1 VYYAT
6 WNMCNRLL
14 QSYCL
19 KGQDSEHYLPFS
31 LQNNYK
37 GGGLR
42 RLRPEHPPLIWDVKK
57 EVFVSTANN
66 KPTESV
72 SLNAFKQPRSF
83 YLIFSIELWERFGF
97 YGLQG
102 IMAVYLVKQL
112 GMSEADSITLF
123 SSFSALVYGLVAIGG
138 WLGDKVLGTKR
149 VIMLGA
155 IVLAIGYGL
164 VAWSGHDASIV
175 YIGMAT
181 IAVGNGLFKAN
192 PSSLLS
198 TCYEKNDPRLDGAFT
213 MYYMSIN
220 IGSFFSMLAT
230 PWLAKFGWSVAF
242 ALSFVGLV
250 ITIVNFT
257 FCQRWVKQYG
267 SKPDFAP
274 LQVGKLL
281 ATIVGVVVLIA
292 IATWLLHNQG
302 IARMALGVV
311 ALGIIV
317 IFAKEA
323 FAMQG
328 AARRKMIVA
337 FILMLQAIIFFVL
350 YSQMPTSLNFFAIRN
365 VEHSLLG
372 IAFEPEQY
380 QALNPFW
387 IIIGSPILAAI
398 YNKMG
403 DTLPMPMKFAI
414 GMVLCSGAFLVLPL
428 GAKFATDAGIV
439 NVSWLV
445 ISYGLQSIG
454 ELMISG
460 LGLAMVAQLV
470 PQRLMG
476 FIMGSWFLTT
486 AGANLIGGY
495 VANMMAVPDNVT
507 DPLMS
512 LEVYGRVFLHIGV
525 ATGIIAILMLLT
537 APKLNRMTQD
547 DDKTAKASD
556 TATA

>member
-1 VYYAT
+1 
-6 WNMCNRLL
+6 M
-14 QSYCL
+14 
-19 KGQDSEHYLPFS
+19 
-31 LQNNYK
+31 
-37 GGGLR
+37 
-42 RLRPEHPPLIWDVKK
+42 
-57 EVFVSTANN
+57 STANN
-66 KPTESV
+66 KPTDESV
-72 SLNAFKQPRSF
+72 SLNAFKQPKAF
-83 YLIFSIELWERFGF
+83 YLIFSIELWERFGY

-155 IVLAIGYGL
+155 VVLAIGYGL
-164 VAWSGHDASIV
+164 VAWSGHDAGVV
-175 YIGMAT
+175 YMGMAT

-198 TCYEKNDPRLDGAFT
+198 TCYSKDDPRLDGAFT

-230 PWLAKFGWSVAF
+230 PWLAAKFGWSVAF
-242 ALSFVGLV
+242 ALSFVGML
-250 ITIVNFT
+250 ITVVNFL
-257 FCQRWVKQYG
+257 FCRSWVKDYG
-267 SKPDFAP
+267 SKPDFEP
-274 LQVGKLL
+274 VHIGKLL
-281 ATIVGVVVLIA
+281 ATIVGIVILAAV
-292 IATWLLHNQG
+292 ATWLLHNQG
-302 IARMALGVV
+302 VARAVLGVV
-311 ALGIIV
+311 ALGIVI

-337 FILMLQAIIFFVL
+337 FILMLEAIIFFVL

-365 VEHSLLG
+365 V
-372 IAFEPEQY
+372 
-380 QALNPFW
+380 
-387 IIIGSPILAAI
+387 
-398 YNKMG
+398 
-403 DTLPMPMKFAI
+403 MPHKFAI

-428 GAKFATDAGIV
+428 GTKFATDAGIV
-439 NVSWLV
+439 SVNWL
-445 ISYGLQSIG
+445 ILSYALQSIG

-486 AGANLIGGY
+486 AGAAIIAGKIANL
-495 VANMMAVPDNVT
+495 MAVPDNVT
-507 DPLMS
+507 DPLVS
-512 LEVYGRVFLHIGV
+512 LNVYGTVFMQIGI
-525 ATGIIAILMLLT
+525 ATAVIAVLMLLT

-547 DDKTAKASD
+547 DDKSAKAIK
-556 TATA
+556 TANA

>member
-1 VYYAT
+1 
-6 WNMCNRLL
+6 
-14 QSYCL
+14 
-19 KGQDSEHYLPFS
+19 
-31 LQNNYK
+31 
-37 GGGLR
+37 
-42 RLRPEHPPLIWDVKK
+42 
-57 EVFVSTANN
+57 
-66 KPTESV
+66 
-72 SLNAFKQPRSF
+72 
-83 YLIFSIELWERFGF
+83 
-97 YGLQG
+97 
-102 IMAVYLVKQL
+102 
-112 GMSEADSITLF
+112 
-123 SSFSALVYGLVAIGG
+123 
-138 WLGDKVLGTKR
+138 
-149 VIMLGA
+149 
-155 IVLAIGYGL
+155 
-164 VAWSGHDASIV
+164 SGHDASIV
-175 YIGMAT
+175 YMGTAT

-213 MYYMSIN
+213 MYYMSVN

-230 PWLAKFGWSVAF
+230 PWLAAKFGWSVAF

-250 ITIVNFT
+250 ITIVNFA

-428 GAKFATDAGIV
+428 GAKFASDAGIV

-525 ATGIIAILMLLT
+525 ATGIIAILMLMT

>member
-1 VYYAT
+1 
-6 WNMCNRLL
+6 M
-14 QSYCL
+14 
-19 KGQDSEHYLPFS
+19 
-31 LQNNYK
+31 
-37 GGGLR
+37 
-42 RLRPEHPPLIWDVKK
+42 
-57 EVFVSTANN
+57 STANN

-72 SLNAFKQPRSF
+72 SLNAFKQPKAF

-112 GMSEADSITLF
+112 GMSESDSITLF

-155 IVLAIGYGL
+155 IVLAVGYAL
-164 VAWSGHDASIV
+164 VAWSGHDAGIV
-175 YIGMAT
+175 YMGMAA

-198 TCYEKNDPRLDGAFT
+198 TCYAKDDPRLDGAFT
-213 MYYMSIN
+213 MYYMSVN
-220 IGSFFSMLAT
+220 VGSFFSMLAT
-230 PWLAKFGWSVAF
+230 PWLAAQFGWSVAF
-242 ALSFVGLV
+242 ALSVVGLL
-250 ITIVNFT
+250 ITIVNFA
-257 FCQRWVKQYG
+257 FCKRWVKNYG
-267 SKPDFAP
+267 SKPDFEP
-274 LQVGKLL
+274 LRVGYLL
-281 ATIVGVVVLIA
+281 ATIVGVVVLVT

-302 IARMALGVV
+302 IARMVLGVV
-311 ALGIIV
+311 ALCIV
-317 IFAKEA
+317 CIFAKET
-323 FAMQG
+323 FALQG

-365 VEHSLLG
+365 VEHTLLG
-372 IAFEPEQY
+372 IAFEPEQF

-403 DTLPMPMKFAI
+403 DTLPMPHKFAI
-414 GMVLCSGAFLVLPL
+414 GMVLCCAAFLVLPL
-428 GAKFATDAGIV
+428 GTKFASDAGIV
-439 NVSWLV
+439 SVSWLV
-445 ISYGLQSIG
+445 ASYGLQSIG

-486 AGANLIGGY
+486 AGANIIAGY
-495 VANMMAVPDNVT
+495 VANQMAIPENVT

-512 LEVYGRVFLHIGV
+512 LEIYGRVFLQIGIV
-525 ATGIIAILMLLT
+525 TAVISVLMILA
-537 APKLNRMTQD
+537 APKLNRMTQSD
-547 DDKTAKASD
+547 SKDEKTAE

>member
-1 VYYAT
+1 
-6 WNMCNRLL
+6 
-14 QSYCL
+14 
-19 KGQDSEHYLPFS
+19 
-31 LQNNYK
+31 
-37 GGGLR
+37 
-42 RLRPEHPPLIWDVKK
+42 
-57 EVFVSTANN
+57 VSTANK
-66 KPTESV
+66 KPADSV
-72 SLNAFKQPRSF
+72 SLNAFKQPKAF

-112 GMSEADSITLF
+112 GMSESDSITLF

-155 IVLAIGYGL
+155 IVLAIGYAL
-164 VAWSGHDASIV
+164 VAWSGHDAAVV
-175 YIGMAT
+175 YMGMAT

-198 TCYEKNDPRLDGAFT
+198 TCYAKNDPRLDGAFT
-213 MYYMSIN
+213 MYYMAVN

-230 PWLAKFGWSVAF
+230 PWLAAKYGWSVAF
-242 ALSFVGLV
+242 ALSVVGML
-250 ITIVNFT
+250 ITVVNFA

-267 SKPDFAP
+267 SKPDFEP
-274 LQVGKLL
+274 VRIGSLL
-281 ATIVGVVVLIA
+281 LTIVGVVVLVT

-302 IARMALGVV
+302 VARMVLGVV
-311 ALGIIV
+311 ALGIV
-317 IFAKEA
+317 CIFAKET

-337 FILMLQAIIFFVL
+337 FILMLQAIVFFVL

-365 VEHSLLG
+365 VEHSILG
-372 IAFEPEQY
+372 IAFEPEQF

-403 DTLPMPMKFAI
+403 DNLPMPHKFAI
-414 GMVLCSGAFLVLPL
+414 GMVLCSAAFLILPL
-428 GAKFATDAGIV
+428 GAKFASDAGIV
-439 NVSWLV
+439 SVNWL
-445 ISYGLQSIG
+445 IMSYAFQSIG

-486 AGANLIGGY
+486 AGANLIAGY
-495 VANMMAVPDNVT
+495 VANQMAIPEGVS

-512 LEVYGRVFLHIGV
+512 LNVYGSVFLKIGI
-525 ATGIIAILMLLT
+525 ATAVIAAIMILM
-537 APKLNRMTQD
+537 APKLNRMAQND
-547 DDKTAKASD
+547 SKEDNAQE

>member
-1 VYYAT
+1 
-6 WNMCNRLL
+6 M
-14 QSYCL
+14 
-19 KGQDSEHYLPFS
+19 
-31 LQNNYK
+31 
-37 GGGLR
+37 
-42 RLRPEHPPLIWDVKK
+42 
-57 EVFVSTANN
+57 STANQ

-72 SLNAFKQPRSF
+72 SLNAFKQPKAF
-83 YLIFSIELWERFGF
+83 YLIFSIELWERFGY

-155 IVLAIGYGL
+155 IVLAIGYAL
-164 VAWSGHDASIV
+164 VAWSGHDAGIV
-175 YIGMAT
+175 YMGMAA

-213 MYYMSIN
+213 MYYMSVN
-220 IGSFFSMLAT
+220 IGSFFSMIAT
-230 PWLAKFGWSVAF
+230 PWLAAKYGWSVAF
-242 ALSFVGLV
+242 ALSVVGLL
-250 ITIVNFT
+250 ITIVNFA

-267 SKPDFAP
+267 SKPDFEP
-274 LQVGKLL
+274 INYRNLL
-281 ATIVGVVVLIA
+281 LTIIGVVALIA
-292 IATWLLHNQG
+292 IATWLLHNQEV
-302 IARMALGVV
+302 ARMALGVV
-311 ALGIIV
+311 AFGIVV
-317 IFAKEA
+317 IFGKEA
-323 FAMQG
+323 FAMKGAARRKMIVAFGIVVIFGKEAFAMKG

-337 FILMLQAIIFFVL
+337 FILMLEAIIFFVL

-365 VEHSLLG
+365 VEHSILG
-372 IAFEPEQY
+372 LAVEPEQY

-403 DTLPMPMKFAI
+403 DTLPMPTKFAI
-414 GMVLCSGAFLVLPL
+414 GMVMCSGAFLILPL
-428 GAKFATDAGIV
+428 GAKFASDAGIV
-439 NVSWLV
+439 SVSWLV
-445 ISYGLQSIG
+445 ASYGLQSIG

-495 VANMMAVPDNVT
+495 VAGMMAVPDNVT

-512 LEVYGRVFLHIGV
+512 LEVYGRVFLQIGV
-525 ATGIIAILMLLT
+525 ATAIIAVLMLLT
-537 APKLNRMTQD
+537 APKLHRMTQD
-547 DDKTAKASD
+547 DAADKAAKA
-556 TATA
+556 AVA

>member
-1 VYYAT
+1 
-6 WNMCNRLL
+6 M
-14 QSYCL
+14 
-19 KGQDSEHYLPFS
+19 
-31 LQNNYK
+31 
-37 GGGLR
+37 
-42 RLRPEHPPLIWDVKK
+42 
-57 EVFVSTANN
+57 STANN
-66 KPTESV
+66 KPAESV
-72 SLNAFKQPRSF
+72 SLNAFKQPRAF
-83 YLIFSIELWERFGF
+83 YLIFSIELWERFGY

-155 IVLAIGYGL
+155 IVLAIGYAL
-164 VAWSGHDASIV
+164 VAWSGHDAAIV
-175 YIGMAT
+175 YMGMAT

-198 TCYEKNDPRLDGAFT
+198 TCYDKNDPRLDGAFT

-230 PWLAKFGWSVAF
+230 PWLAARFGWSVAF
-242 ALSFVGLV
+242 ALSVVGMV
-250 ITIVNFT
+250 ITIINFA
-257 FCQRWVKQYG
+257 FCQKWVKQYG

-274 LQVGKLL
+274 VHMGKLL
-281 ATIVGVVVLIA
+281 ATIAGVVVLVA

-302 IARMALGVV
+302 IARMVLGVV
-311 ALGIIV
+311 ALGIVV
-317 IFAKEA
+317 IFAKETIGLK
-323 FAMQG
+323 G
-328 AARRKMIVA
+328 APRRKMIVA
-337 FILMLQAIIFFVL
+337 FLLMVEAIVFFVL

-365 VEHSLLG
+365 VEHSILG
-372 IAFEPEQY
+372 LAFEPEQY

-387 IIIGSPILAAI
+387 IMIGSPILAAI

-403 DTLPMPMKFAI
+403 DRLPMPHKFAI

-428 GAKFATDAGIV
+428 GAKFASDAGIV
-439 NVSWLV
+439 SVNWL
-445 ISYGLQSIG
+445 ILSYALQSIG

-486 AGANLIGGY
+486 AGTAIIAGKIANL
-495 VANMMAVPDNVT
+495 MAVPENVT
-507 DPLMS
+507 DPLVS
-512 LEVYGRVFLHIGV
+512 LEVYGHVFLQIGIV
-525 ATGIIAILMLLT
+525 TAVIAALMLLT

-547 DDKTAKASD
+547 DSADIKARETAA
-556 TATA
+556 A

>member
-1 VYYAT
+1 
-6 WNMCNRLL
+6 MCNRVL

-19 KGQDSEHYLPFS
+19 NGQDSEHYLPFS

-37 GGGLR
+37 GGGHR

-57 EVFVSTANN
+57 EVYVSTANN
-66 KPTESV
+66 KPAESV
-72 SLNAFKQPRSF
+72 SLNAFKQPKSF
-83 YLIFSIELWERFGF
+83 YLIFSIELWERFGY

-149 VIMLGA
+149 VIMLGT
-155 IVLAIGYGL
+155 IVLAIGYAL
-164 VAWSGHDASIV
+164 VAYSGHDAAIV
-175 YIGMAT
+175 YMGMAT

-198 TCYEKNDPRLDGAFT
+198 TCYEKDDPRLDGAFT

-230 PWLAKFGWSVAF
+230 PWLAAKFGWSIAF
-242 ALSFVGLV
+242 SLSFVGML
-250 ITIVNFT
+250 ITLVNFM
-257 FCQRWVKQYG
+257 FCKKWVKNYG

-274 LQVGKLL
+274 VHYGKLL
-281 ATIVGVVVLIA
+281 ATLVGVVILVV

-302 IARMALGVV
+302 IARMVLGVV
-311 ALGIIV
+311 ALGIVI

-323 FAMQG
+323 IALKG
-328 AARRKMIVA
+328 AARRKMVVA
-337 FILMLQAIIFFVL
+337 FILMVQAIVFFVL

-365 VEHSLLG
+365 VEHAIMG
-372 IAFEPEQY
+372 ISFQPEQF

-387 IIIGSPILAAI
+387 IMIGSPILAAI

-403 DTLPMPMKFAI
+403 DRLPMPHKFAI
-414 GMVLCSGAFLVLPL
+414 GMILCSAAFLVLPL
-428 GAKFATDAGIV
+428 GTKFATDAGIV
-439 NVSWLV
+439 SVNWL
-445 ISYGLQSIG
+445 ILSYALQSIG

-486 AGANLIGGY
+486 AGAAIIAGKIANL
-495 VANMMAVPDNVT
+495 MAVPENVT
-507 DPLMS
+507 DPLVS
-512 LEVYGRVFLHIGV
+512 LNVYGHVFMQIGIV
-525 ATGIIAILMLLT
+525 TAVIAALMLLT
-537 APKLNRMTQD
+537 APKLNRMTLD
-547 DDKTAKASD
+547 DDSVAKDRETAA
-556 TATA
+556 A

>member
-1 VYYAT
+1 
-6 WNMCNRLL
+6 M
-14 QSYCL
+14 
-19 KGQDSEHYLPFS
+19 
-31 LQNNYK
+31 
-37 GGGLR
+37 
-42 RLRPEHPPLIWDVKK
+42 
-57 EVFVSTANN
+57 STANN
-66 KPTESV
+66 KPTDESV
-72 SLNAFKQPRSF
+72 SLNAFKQPKAF

-123 SSFSALVYGLVAIGG
+123 SSFSALVYGLVAVGG

-164 VAWSGHDASIV
+164 VAWSGHDAAVV
-175 YIGMAT
+175 YMGMAT

-198 TCYEKNDPRLDGAFT
+198 TCYNKDDPRLDGAFT

-230 PWLAKFGWSVAF
+230 PWLAAKFGWSVAF
-242 ALSFVGLV
+242 ALSFVGML
-250 ITIVNFT
+250 ITVVNFL
-257 FCQRWVKQYG
+257 FCRSWVKNYG
-267 SKPDFAP
+267 SKPDFEP
-274 LQVGKLL
+274 VHIGKLL
-281 ATIVGVVVLIA
+281 ATIVGVVI
-292 IATWLLHNQG
+292 
-302 IARMALGVV
+302 LGVV
-311 ALGIIV
+311 ALGIIC

-337 FILMLQAIIFFVL
+337 FILMLQAVVFFVL

-365 VEHSLLG
+365 VEHSILS
-372 IAFEPEQY
+372 IAFEPEQF

-387 IIIGSPILAAI
+387 IMIGSPILAAI

-403 DTLPMPMKFAI
+403 DRLPMPHKFAI

-428 GAKFATDAGIV
+428 GTKFATDAGIV
-439 NVSWLV
+439 SVNWL
-445 ISYGLQSIG
+445 ILSYALQSIG

-486 AGANLIGGY
+486 AGAALIAGKIANL
-495 VANMMAVPDNVT
+495 MAVPENVT
-507 DPLMS
+507 DPLVS
-512 LEVYGRVFLHIGV
+512 LEVYGRVFMQIGI
-525 ATGIIAILMLLT
+525 ATAVIAVLMLLT
-537 APKLNRMTQD
+537 APKLNRMTLD
-547 DDKTAKASD
+547 DDKAAKATD